1 MLTRTAVSPALIRVV
16 RRARAVYLS
25 RTLGNE
31 ADDEW
36 AYKEHQDVS
45 FEEENEEVFLSMEED
60 EDDYEDEDD
69 NDPNAHVGIRIH
81 VHVRRHI
88 HTEGVC
94 LCYVCCFVV

>member
-81 VHVRRHI
+81 VHIR
-88 HTEGVC
+88 
-94 LCYVCCFVV
+94 